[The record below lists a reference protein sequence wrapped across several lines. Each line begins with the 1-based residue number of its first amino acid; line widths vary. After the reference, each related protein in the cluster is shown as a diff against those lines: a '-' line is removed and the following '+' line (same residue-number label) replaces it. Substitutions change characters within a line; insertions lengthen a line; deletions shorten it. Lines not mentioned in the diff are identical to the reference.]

1 MKRIALLAVTVLLL
15 GACDNGVGLGTAQD
29 NNNGNGKSK
38 TNGQMPDKPDEA
50 VVDVLIEQAEALK
63 ASLRDSL
70 TKTNELV
77 SALKR
82 HRRQSKAVQSALVSL
97 RRLQAVEV

>member
-1 MKRIALLAVTVLLL
+1 MVKS
-15 GACDNGVGLGTAQD
+15 
-29 NNNGNGKSK
+29 NNNGNGKQK
-38 TNGQMPDKPDEA
+38 TNGQSTEKTDEA
-50 VVDVLIEQAEALK
+50 AVDVLIEQAETLK

-77 SALKR
+77 STLKLHKKR
-82 HRRQSKAVQSALVSL
+82 SKAVQSALVSL

>member
-1 MKRIALLAVTVLLL
+1 MVKP
-15 GACDNGVGLGTAQD
+15 

-38 TNGQMPDKPDEA
+38 TNGQAADKTDEPA
-50 VVDVLIEQAEALK
+50 VDVLIDQAETLK

-77 SALKR
+77 SALKLHKKR
-82 HRRQSKAVQSALVSL
+82 SKAVQSALTSL